1 MLPEYTKYLDVN
13 YSLDVMDRLISY
25 KSNPVLGY
33 RSAGSAAEIAAADFL
48 YEEMKRIGLK
58 NVRKEP
64 VTVDTFEFK
73 NAELTYLQANGY
85 PRKVVLA
92 SLQANCYAEEEEIEL
107 IYVGKGT
114 EQDYEGVDAAGK
126 WVLVDIDMA
135 NEWWV
140 YWPLMQA
147 KFRGIAGMIL
157 VQTSGYC
164 EWSEDTLGAQ
174 DISAPADTPCL
185 SMTVR
190 EAKLI
195 KEAIAREGGSL
206 RCTLTADCRVTNNGL
221 THNVIGEI
229 PGESGEVIYLIGH
242 YDAYFTAFSDNASG
256 IGCILGI
263 CRAFVQSGYKPRRTL
278 RVCLHGAEEWGIENS
293 RYDWARGATM
303 LVRKHPEWGENGFLL
318 VNLDGGVISADATE
332 AQVRTCYEM
341 VDAMLEIGSKIEG
354 NIYPF
359 GTQSPLWT
367 WTESYMYAMLG
378 IPTVESW
385 YEGVNFWP
393 SYHSTSDQK
402 DVNNYSDEA
411 FLSSHILYGT
421 ILQRFDKLDV
431 RPLKLK
437 AQFEHLQA
445 SFDETMENETELKR
459 AVLLAEEAA
468 AKLDA
473 KTASLAGAGLTE
485 ETERFNT
492 KVAQIFARII
502 NELYGLDWYET
513 YDYIHARNRNNVGA
527 MTRALAAAENG
538 DYAKALEEMG
548 SVDLS
553 RYGLYFDRQT
563 YDFVVDQVLGED
575 HVDTWANDKVG
586 SIADVYDVNR
596 ALARLAAHLE
606 EDAQAVKEKLA
617 AELAAQ
623 KAELAEKAAVET
635 ALVRD
640 LARQMEECSSL

>member
-1 MLPEYTKYLDVN
+1 MAMLPEFTKYLDVN
-13 YSLDVMDRLISY
+13 YALGVMDKLISF
-25 KSNPVLGY
+25 KCNPVLGY
-33 RSAGSAAEIAAADFL
+33 RSSGSAAEFAAADYL
-48 YEEMKRIGLK
+48 YNEMRRIGLK
-58 NVRKEP
+58 NVHKEA
-64 VTVDTFEFK
+64 VRVDNFEFK
-73 NAELTYLQANGY
+73 NAELSYPQGNGLD
-85 PRKVVLA
+85 RKVVLA
-92 SLQANCYAEEEEIEL
+92 ALQANCFAENEEIEL
-107 IYVGKGT
+107 VYVGKGT
-114 EQDYEGVDAAGK
+114 EKDYEGRDVRGK

-140 YWPLMQA
+140 YWPLMEA
-147 KFRGIAGMIL
+147 KFHGIAGMII
-157 VQTSGYC
+157 VQVSGYC

-195 KEAIAREGGSL
+195 KAAIEREGGVL
-206 RCTLTADCRVTNNGL
+206 KCRLTADSRVTNNGI

-229 PGESGEVIYLIGH
+229 PGTSDEVIYLIGH
-242 YDAYFTAFSDNASG
+242 YDAYFTAFSDNPSG
-256 IGCILGI
+256 IGCMLGI
-263 CRAFVQSGYKPRRTL
+263 CKAFIESGYKPRRTL
-278 RVCLHGAEEWGIENS
+278 RVCMHGAEEWGIENT

-303 LVRKHPEWGENGFLL
+303 QVRSHPEWGRNGFLL
-318 VNLDGGVISADATE
+318 LNLDGNLISADAKE

-341 VDAMLEIGSKIEG
+341 VDAMMEIGSSIEG

-421 ILQRFDKLDV
+421 MLQRFDALDV
-431 RPLKLK
+431 RPLHFRALFEKVLESCDENVGECESFK
-437 AQFEHLQA
+437 A
-445 SFDETMENETELKR
+445 
-459 AVLLAEEAA
+459 AVRDAIEAA
-468 AKLDA
+468 DLLEEKGRKLC
-473 KTASLAGAGLTE
+473 GLTE
-485 ETERFNT
+485 ETQEFNT
-492 KVAQIFARII
+492 KVAKIFARII
-502 NELYGLDWYET
+502 NELFGLDWYET
-513 YDYIHARNRNNVGA
+513 YDFIHARNRNNIG
-527 MTRALAAAENG
+527 MMREALAALASG
-538 DYAKALEEMG
+538 DYQKAADAMFG
-548 SVDLS
+548 VDLCK
-553 RYGLYFDRQT
+553 YGRHFDRQT

-596 ALARLAAHLE
+596 DIVALANGEGRNVLAICA
-606 EDAQAVKEKLA
+606 KLD
-617 AELAAQ
+617 AELAKQ
-623 KAELAEKAAVET
+623 REELREKLGREEKLIRELA
-635 ALVRD
+635 
-640 LARQMEECSSL
+640 QMMRAC

>member
-1 MLPEYTKYLDVN
+1 MLPEFTKYLDVN
-13 YSLDVMDRLISY
+13 YALGVMDKLISF
-25 KSNPVLGY
+25 KCNPVLGY
-33 RSAGSAAEIAAADFL
+33 RSAGSAAEFAAADYL
-48 YEEMKRIGLK
+48 YNEMRKIGLK
-58 NVRKEP
+58 NVHKEP
-64 VTVDTFEFK
+64 VVVDNFEFK
-73 NAELTYLQANGY
+73 NAELTYLQANGI

-92 SLQANCYAEEEEIEL
+92 ALQANCYAEDEEIEL
-107 IYVGKGT
+107 VYVGKGT
-114 EQDYEGVDAAGK
+114 EKDYVDRDVTGK

-147 KFRGIAGMIL
+147 KFKGIAGMII
-157 VQTSGYC
+157 VQVSGYC

-190 EAKLI
+190 EANLI
-195 KEAIAREGGSL
+195 KAAIEREGGVL
-206 RCTLTADCRVTNNGL
+206 VCRLTADSRVTNNGL

-229 PGESGEVIYLIGH
+229 PGTTDEVIYLIGH
-242 YDAYFTAFSDNASG
+242 YDAYFTAFSDNPSG
-256 IGCILGI
+256 IGCMLGI
-263 CRAFVQSGYKPRRTL
+263 CKAFIESGYKPRRTL
-278 RVCLHGAEEWGIENS
+278 RVCMHGAEEWGIENT

-303 LVRKHPEWGENGFLL
+303 QVRKHPEWGKNGFMLL
-318 VNLDGGVISADATE
+318 NLDGNLISADALE
-332 AQVRTCYEM
+332 AQVRTCYEL
-341 VDAMLEIGSKIEG
+341 VDAMMEIGGSIEG

-421 ILQRFDKLDV
+421 MLQRFDALDV
-431 RPLKLK
+431 RPLKFRAL
-437 AQFEHLQA
+437 FEKVLE
-445 SFDETMENETELKR
+445 SLDENVGPCDDFR
-459 AVLLAEEAA
+459 AVVKKAIEASDLLEE
-468 AKLDA
+468 KG
-473 KTASLAGAGLTE
+473 KSLCGLGE
-485 ETERFNT
+485 ETTTFNT

-502 NELYGLDWYET
+502 NELFGLDWYET
-513 YDYIHARNRNNVGA
+513 YSFIHARNRNNIGFMKGA
-527 MTRALAAAENG
+527 IAAVDRGDYLAAV
-538 DYAKALEEMG
+538 DEMRG
-548 SVDLS
+548 VDLS
-553 RYGLYFDRQT
+553 KYGFYFDRQT
-563 YDFVVDQVLGED
+563 YDFVVDQVIGEN

-596 ALARLAAHLE
+596 DLAALANGEARDVAAVRAKLE
-606 EDAQAVKEKLA
+606 EELAHQKVELSEKLERECKLI
-617 AELAAQ
+617 AEL
-623 KAELAEKAAVET
+623 T
-635 ALVRD
+635 
-640 LARQMEECSSL
+640 QMMKDCL